1 MVKFMRWREETNFNN
16 IANFLGQL
24 FGTDSKEINKRF
36 VDLEE
41 MFVLKFVDDDEV
53 ILGTIIAIRD
63 NKEPSIVELIYT
75 AFEVDFDFELHN
87 PFQRLINYSKTEY
100 IDIIYT
106 NTYVSENSF
115 VNVDLDYLSNYFT
128 TRERVTMNLSEKQ
141 YKSLWYDET
150 GEKLDLLKYDYLK
163 ANQSIKLSKKKKS
176 AKFKMS
182 GLKDVTLE
190 QIATLQ
196 RKVYSTT
203 EFEDNLHILSKEKS
217 DYNLI
222 HTSRLLNNY
231 YGELD
236 EDISLLALTDKGNL
250 AGYILGM
257 KSFIKSGF
265 IIDFVVD
272 PTFQGY
278 GLGKVLFRNAI
289 IKYFE
294 KFNCENVG
302 VEVTLANEK
311 TINLF
316 LSNGFEIVKRGNEGI
331 LIVK

>member
-1 MVKFMRWREETNFNN
+1 MRWREEKDFNN
-16 IANFLGQL
+16 IASFLGQL
-24 FGTDSKEINKRF
+24 FGADSKEINERF
-36 VDLEE
+36 VNLTE
-41 MFVLKFVDDDEV
+41 MFVLKFVDDDEA
-53 ILGTIIAIRD
+53 IHGAIISIRD

-100 IDIIYT
+100 IDFIYT
-106 NTYVSENSF
+106 STYVTENSF
-115 VNVDLDYLSNYFT
+115 VNVDLDYLSNYLT
-128 TRERVTMNLSEKQ
+128 TLERVTMNLDEKK
-141 YKSLWYDET
+141 YKSIWYDET
-150 GEKLDLLKYDYLK
+150 GDKLDILKYDYLK
-163 ANQSIKLSKKKKS
+163 PNQSIKLSKGRKS
-176 AKFKMS
+176 AKFKMF
-182 GLKDVTLE
+182 GLQDVTPE
-190 QIATLQ
+190 QIAVLQ
-196 RKVYSTT
+196 RKVYSAT

-217 DYNLI
+217 DYNLL
-222 HTSRLLNNY
+222 HTSRLLNSY

-236 EDISLLALTDKGNL
+236 EDISLLAMTDKGKL

-265 IIDFVVD
+265 IIDFAVD

-302 VEVTLANEK
+302 VEVTLSNEK

-316 LSNGFEIVKRGNEGI
+316 LSNGFEIVTTGKEGI
-331 LIVK
+331 LVIK

>member
-1 MVKFMRWREETNFNN
+1 MRWREETNFNN

-24 FGTDSKEINKRF
+24 FGTDSKEINERF

-53 ILGTIIAIRD
+53 IHGTIIAIRD

-115 VNVDLDYLSNYFT
+115 VNVDLDYLSNYLT

-222 HTSRLLNNY
+222 HTSSLLNNY

-265 IIDFVVD
+265 IIDFAVD

-316 LSNGFEIVKRGNEGI
+316 LSNGFEIVKRGKEGI

>member
-1 MVKFMRWREETNFNN
+1 MRWREETNFNN
-16 IANFLGQL
+16 IASFLGQL
-24 FGTDSKEINKRF
+24 FGADSKEINERF
-36 VDLEE
+36 VNLEE
-41 MFVLKFVDDDEV
+41 MFILKFVDDDEV
-53 ILGTIIAIRD
+53 IHGTIISIRD

-75 AFEVDFDFELHN
+75 AFEMDFDFETHN

-100 IDIIYT
+100 IDFIYT

-115 VNVDLDYLSNYFT
+115 VNVDLDYLSNYLI
-128 TRERVTMNLSEKQ
+128 TRERVTMNLDEKK

-163 ANQSIKLSKKKKS
+163 INQSIKLSKKKKS
-176 AKFKMS
+176 AKFKIF
-182 GLKDVTLE
+182 GLQDITPE

-217 DYNLI
+217 DYNLL

-231 YGELD
+231 YGELE
-236 EDISLLALTDKGNL
+236 EDISLLALTDKGKL

-265 IIDFVVD
+265 IIDFAVD
-272 PTFQGY
+272 PDFQGY

-302 VEVTLANEK
+302 VEVTLSNEK

-331 LIVK
+331 LIIN

>member
-1 MVKFMRWREETNFNN
+1 MRWREETNFNN

>member
-1 MVKFMRWREETNFNN
+1 MRWREETDFNN
-16 IANFLGQL
+16 IASFLGQL
-24 FGTDSKEINKRF
+24 FGADSKEINERF
-36 VDLEE
+36 VNLEE
-41 MFVLKFVDDDEV
+41 MFVLKFVDDDEA
-53 ILGTIIAIRD
+53 IHGAIIAIRD

-100 IDIIYT
+100 IDFIYT
-106 NTYVSENSF
+106 STYVTENSF
-115 VNVDLDYLSNYFT
+115 VNVDLDYLSNYLT
-128 TRERVTMNLSEKQ
+128 TLERVTMNLDEKK
-141 YKSLWYDET
+141 YKSIWYDET
-150 GEKLDLLKYDYLK
+150 GDKLDILKYDYLK
-163 ANQSIKLSKKKKS
+163 PNQSIKLSKGRKS
-176 AKFKMS
+176 AKFKMF
-182 GLKDVTLE
+182 GLQDVTPE
-190 QIATLQ
+190 QIAVLQ
-196 RKVYSTT
+196 RKVYSAT

-217 DYNLI
+217 DYNLL
-222 HTSRLLNNY
+222 HTSRLLNSY

-236 EDISLLALTDKGNL
+236 EDISLLAMTDKGKL

-265 IIDFVVD
+265 IIDFAVD

-302 VEVTLANEK
+302 VEVTLSNEK

-316 LSNGFEIVKRGNEGI
+316 LSNGFEIVKRGKEGI

>member
-1 MVKFMRWREETNFNN
+1 MRWREESDFNN
-16 IANFLGQL
+16 IASFLGQL
-24 FGTDSKEINKRF
+24 FGTDSKEINERF
-36 VDLEE
+36 VNLEE

-53 ILGTIIAIRD
+53 IHGTIISIRD

-75 AFEVDFDFELHN
+75 AFEVGFDFETHN

-100 IDIIYT
+100 IDFIYT
-106 NTYVSENSF
+106 NTCVSENSF
-115 VNVDLDYLSNYFT
+115 VNVDLDYLSNYLT
-128 TRERVTMNLSEKQ
+128 TRERVTMNLDEKK
-141 YKSLWYDET
+141 YKSIWYDET
-150 GEKLDLLKYDYLK
+150 GGKLDILKYDYLK
-163 ANQSIKLSKKKKS
+163 PNQSIKLSKGRKS
-176 AKFKMS
+176 VKLKMF
-182 GLKDVTLE
+182 GLQDVTPE

-217 DYNLI
+217 DYNLL
-222 HTSRLLNNY
+222 HTSRLLNSY

-236 EDISLLALTDKGNL
+236 EDISLLALTDKGKL

-265 IIDFVVD
+265 IIDFAVD

-278 GLGKVLFRNAI
+278 GLGKILFRNAI

-294 KFNCENVG
+294 KFSCENVG
-302 VEVTLANEK
+302 VEVTLSNEK

-316 LSNGFEIVKRGNEGI
+316 LSNGFEIVKRGKEGI
-331 LIVK
+331 III

>member
-1 MVKFMRWREETNFNN
+1 MRWREETNFNN

-24 FGTDSKEINKRF
+24 FGTDSKEINERF

-53 ILGTIIAIRD
+53 IHGTIIAIRD

-163 ANQSIKLSKKKKS
+163 ANQSLKLSKKKKS
-176 AKFKMS
+176 AKFKMFE
-182 GLKDVTLE
+182 LKDVTLE

-236 EDISLLALTDKGNL
+236 EDISLLALTDKGIL

-265 IIDFVVD
+265 IIDFAVD
-272 PTFQGY
+272 PAFQGY

-302 VEVTLANEK
+302 VEVTLSNE
-311 TINLF
+311 
-316 LSNGFEIVKRGNEGI
+316 
-331 LIVK
+331 